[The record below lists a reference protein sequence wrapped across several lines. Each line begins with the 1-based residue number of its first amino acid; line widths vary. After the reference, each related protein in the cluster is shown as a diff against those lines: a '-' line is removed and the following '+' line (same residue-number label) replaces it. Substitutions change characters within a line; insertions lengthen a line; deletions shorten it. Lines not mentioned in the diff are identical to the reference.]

1 MGPLIIMRILLGMYA
16 NKNLVSDQMI
26 LAADQNMK
34 NASASEKIAKTRSH
48 TAALWLSAAAE

>member
-1 MGPLIIMRILLGMYA
+1 
-16 NKNLVSDQMI
+16 MI

-48 TAALWLSAAAE
+48 TALAGSPPPQLNK